1 MTDCLSEG
9 HYTVLT
15 LQHLLIDNNN
25 KNLHTLLQLTTAMQL
40 FMMSCDKNELL
51 NVENKQVFEFLF
63 NFLQKNHS
71 VKIILNTQSENVT
84 LTLLQ
89 DVAKEAL
96 SNGIVTRDEQLTQ
109 SDLITEKLLEI
120 AVNLEGSDISLNY
133 FVSAGS
139 PV

>member
-1 MTDCLSEG
+1 VLQLRIADGDTWAGLINVCQVLEKTPSMTDCLSEG

-63 NFLQKNHS
+63 NFL
-71 VKIILNTQSENVT
+71 
-84 LTLLQ
+84 
-89 DVAKEAL
+89 
-96 SNGIVTRDEQLTQ
+96 
-109 SDLITEKLLEI
+109 
-120 AVNLEGSDISLNY
+120 
-133 FVSAGS
+133 
-139 PV
+139 